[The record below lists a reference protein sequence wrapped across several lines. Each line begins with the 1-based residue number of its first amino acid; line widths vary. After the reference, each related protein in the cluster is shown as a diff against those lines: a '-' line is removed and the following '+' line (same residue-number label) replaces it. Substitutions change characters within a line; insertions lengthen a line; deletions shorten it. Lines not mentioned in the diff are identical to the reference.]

1 MDVLRRQAPDLRV
14 SVWFQDEL
22 RAGQKGTLTRV
33 WGERGSRP
41 TAVRQTE
48 YKWAYVFASLCPATG
63 ECVELIAPTVNTH
76 LMTVHLRHL
85 SEHLGADRH
94 AVLIMDGAGWH
105 VANDLVIPENVTPLL
120 LPPYS
125 PELNPVER
133 LWLWLRQHKLSNRI
147 LPADA
152 ELDDLLGQVMLQLT
166 PEQIRAITRTDWL
179 EPAA

>member
-1 MDVLRRQAPDLRV
+1 
-14 SVWFQDEL
+14 
-22 RAGQKGTLTRV
+22 
-33 WGERGSRP
+33 
-41 TAVRQTE
+41 
-48 YKWAYVFASLCPATG
+48 
-63 ECVELIAPTVNTH
+63 
-76 LMTVHLRHL
+76 MTVHLRHL